1 MRAQVEFTPFEV
13 PQQDLLVDTVL
24 MKKVDTRPVT
34 EISRELLLRTLEQAY
49 PNVLSLDELFRC
61 ASSLLLSS
69 PLLSFPFFYCI
80 PFFYCCD
87 YFKFLHTRTLS
98 LTLAQPGI
106 LQFNF
111 LFLSCLY
118 AMFW

>member
-1 MRAQVEFTPFEV
+1 MSVSSRSSETFERRLVRAQVEFTPFEV

-61 ASSLLLSS
+61 ASSLYS
-69 PLLSFPFFYCI
+69 PLLYCI
-80 PFFYCCD
+80 PLFY
-87 YFKFLHTRTLS
+87 
-98 LTLAQPGI
+98 
-106 LQFNF
+106 
-111 LFLSCLY
+111 
-118 AMFW
+118 